1 VLDRE
6 TRHYREHL
14 GLTFAELVYDGRWF
28 TPLREAL
35 WACAEKIAEPI
46 SMARSSSASTRAPRP
61 PSSARARTRS
71 TPRRW
76 SFEGE
81 EIYSQKDAGGF
92 IKLLSLPERI
102 RAMKARAIQ
111 KTRSIFQDER
121 ISMSRCRAR
130 RFEYGKHKRRPLAA
144 ISNALRSISKL
155 DRFIERISATYRGKL
170 LDGSKRP
177 IENLRAF
184 IATWPKIAASGKNL
198 GCFISNALIET
209 SPSDA
214 EVAARVTRV
223 LRSEEMLLR
232 GVLSEAQERGEW
244 PKTKDAA
251 MVARAIVGLRLS
263 MTMLARL
270 GSLDANV
277 RSATDAA
284 LLLLEP

>member
-1 VLDRE
+1 MELFW
-6 TRHYREHL
+6 EHGYEATQIDDL
-14 GLTFAELVYDGRWF
+14 LAAMKIGRG
-28 TPLREAL
+28 
-35 WACAEKIAEPI
+35 
-46 SMARSSSASTRAPRP
+46 SMYAA
-61 PSSARARTRS
+61 
-71 TPRRW
+71 
-76 SFEGE
+76 FEG
-81 EIYSQKDAGGF
+81 
-92 IKLLSLPERI
+92 
-102 RAMKARAIQ
+102 
-111 KTRSIFQDER
+111 
-121 ISMSRCRAR
+121 
-130 RFEYGKHKRRPLAA
+130 KHGLYLEA
-144 ISNALRSISKL
+144 L

-170 LDGSKRP
+170 LDGPKRP

-184 IATWPKIAASGKNL
+184 IATWPKIAASGRNL

-223 LRSEEMLLR
+223 LRSEEMLIR